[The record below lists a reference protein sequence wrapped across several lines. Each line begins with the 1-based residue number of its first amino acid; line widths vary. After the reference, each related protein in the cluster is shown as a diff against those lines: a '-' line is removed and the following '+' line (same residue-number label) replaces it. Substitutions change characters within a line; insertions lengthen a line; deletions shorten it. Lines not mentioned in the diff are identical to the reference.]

1 VTKIERRIKNIRT
14 AAGIILPFFF
24 VTTSAVA
31 ADSNL
36 DRALE
41 TLLAGYD
48 IQDYLEVRDD
58 EEMSSGYYQVRTGDT
73 LDDIIF
79 RAIGETPIR
88 KNILRDAF
96 VSANPNS
103 FRNGNPNYLLAGL
116 RLRIPDAEDIVALLF
131 DMNSREMRGAD
142 RSRDS
147 WVHFP

>member
-1 VTKIERRIKNIRT
+1 VIQLGRQIRNIRR
-14 AAGIILPFFF
+14 AAGIILSFFF
-24 VTTSAVA
+24 LTTSAVA

-48 IQDYLEVRDD
+48 IQDYLEIRDD
-58 EEMSSGYYQVRTGDT
+58 EEMNSGYYQVRIGDT
-73 LDDIIF
+73 LDDIIL

-116 RLRIPDAEDIVALLF
+116 RLRIPDAEDIIELLF
-131 DMNSREMRGAD
+131 DMNSREMRGAN

>member
-1 VTKIERRIKNIRT
+1 MTQIGRQFKNIRS

-24 VTTSAVA
+24 LMTSAVA

-73 LDDIIF
+73 LDDIIL

-131 DMNSREMRGAD
+131 DMNSREMRGAN

>member
-1 VTKIERRIKNIRT
+1 MTQIERQFKNIRT
-14 AAGIILPFFF
+14 AAGIILLFFF

-48 IQDYLEVRDD
+48 IQDYLEVRAD
-58 EEMSSGYYQVRTGDT
+58 EEMSSGYYQVRIGDT
-73 LDDIIF
+73 LDDIIL

-131 DMNSREMRGAD
+131 DMNSREMRGAN

>member
-1 VTKIERRIKNIRT
+1 MQKRRQGKNIRRIT
-14 AAGIILPFFF
+14 GVTISFFLL
-24 VTTSAVA
+24 TTSAIA

-41 TLLAGYD
+41 TLLEGYD
-48 IQDYLEVRDD
+48 IQDYLEILDD

-73 LDDIIF
+73 LDNIIL

-96 VSANPNS
+96 VSANQNS
-103 FRNGNPNYLLAGL
+103 FRNGNANYLLAGK
-116 RLRIPDAEDIVALLF
+116 RLRIPDAQDIIELLF
-131 DMNSREMRGAD
+131 DINSREMRGAN

>member
-1 VTKIERRIKNIRT
+1 MIQLGRQIRNIRR
-14 AAGIILPFFF
+14 AAGIILSFFF
-24 VTTSAVA
+24 LTTSAVA

-48 IQDYLEVRDD
+48 IQDYLEIRDD
-58 EEMSSGYYQVRTGDT
+58 EEMNSGYYQVRIGDT
-73 LDDIIF
+73 LDDIIL

-116 RLRIPDAEDIVALLF
+116 RLRIPDAEDIIELLF
-131 DMNSREMRGAD
+131 DMNSREMRGAN

>member
-1 VTKIERRIKNIRT
+1 MIQLGRQIRNIRR
-14 AAGIILPFFF
+14 AAGIVLSFFF
-24 VTTSAVA
+24 LTTSAVA

-48 IQDYLEVRDD
+48 IQDYLEIRDD
-58 EEMSSGYYQVRTGDT
+58 EEMNSGYYQVRIGDT
-73 LDDIIF
+73 LDDIIL

-116 RLRIPDAEDIVALLF
+116 RLRIPDAEDIIELLF
-131 DMNSREMRGAD
+131 DMNSREMRGAN

>member
-1 VTKIERRIKNIRT
+1 MQKRRQGKNITRIT
-14 AAGIILPFFF
+14 GVTICFFLL
-24 VTTSAVA
+24 TTSAIA

-41 TLLAGYD
+41 TLLEGYD
-48 IQDYLEVRDD
+48 IQDYLEILDD

-73 LDDIIF
+73 LDNIIL

-103 FRNGNPNYLLAGL
+103 FRNGNPNYLLAGK
-116 RLRIPDAEDIVALLF
+116 RLRIPDAQDIIELLF
-131 DMNSREMRGAD
+131 DMNSREMRGAN

>member
-1 VTKIERRIKNIRT
+1 MTQIERQFKNIRT
-14 AAGIILPFFF
+14 GAGIILLFFF

-73 LDDIIF
+73 LDDIIL

-131 DMNSREMRGAD
+131 DMNSREMRGAN

>member
-1 VTKIERRIKNIRT
+1 MTQIERQFKNIRT
-14 AAGIILPFFF
+14 GAGIILLFFF

-73 LDDIIF
+73 LDDIIL

>member
-1 VTKIERRIKNIRT
+1 MTQIERRIKNIRT
-14 AAGIILPFFF
+14 AAGIILLFFF

-58 EEMSSGYYQVRTGDT
+58 EEMSSGYYQVRTGYT
-73 LDDIIF
+73 LDDIIL

-131 DMNSREMRGAD
+131 DMNSREMRGAN